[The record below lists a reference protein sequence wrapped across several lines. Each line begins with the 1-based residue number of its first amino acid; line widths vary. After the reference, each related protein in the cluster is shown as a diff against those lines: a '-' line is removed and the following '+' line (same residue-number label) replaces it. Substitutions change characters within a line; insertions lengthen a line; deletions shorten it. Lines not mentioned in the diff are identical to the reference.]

1 MFADIFGKGK
11 IMSNRHKIVLAT
23 NNLDKLAEMN
33 NVLSDLGLDLLTL
46 NQFPEIGEIQETGI
60 TLLENSFIKARTV
73 FNMTGLASLADDT
86 GLEVDALNGAPGV
99 FSSRYAGENVSYE
112 ENVKKILDDLKDV
125 PFGKRSARFK
135 TVISFVTSSTELSTD
150 GVLTGMIATE
160 QKGSNGFGYDPVF
173 LVNSLGQ
180 TLAEISPSKKN
191 EISHRAIAL
200 RKMKDIIKQNI
211 K

>member
-1 MFADIFGKGK
+1 
-11 IMSNRHKIVLAT
+11 MSNRHKIVLAT
-23 NNLDKLAEMN
+23 HNLDKQAEMN
-33 NVLSDLGLDLLTL
+33 NVLSELGLDLLTL
-46 NQFPEIGEIQETGI
+46 NQFPEIGEIQETGT

-73 FNMTGLASLADDT
+73 FKMTGLPSLADDT

-112 ENVKKILDDLKDV
+112 ENVNKILDDLKDV
-125 PFGKRSARFK
+125 PPEKRGARFK

-150 GVLTGMIATE
+150 GHLRGVITTE
-160 QKGSNGFGYDPVF
+160 QKGLNGFGYDPVF
-173 LVNSLGQ
+173 LVNDIGR
-180 TLAEISPSKKN
+180 TLAEISPSIKN

-200 RKMKDIIKQNI
+200 KKMKEIIKQNI